1 MAEDRNQ
8 NPAGGQETMQGNLRE
23 KPAHASSFADNQYAG
38 DKEPGPDAMPSG
50 DAGGAN
56 VSQQGG
62 GTDSSKQGGN
72 TGNTPN
78 ASG

>member
-1 MAEDRNQ
+1 MADNQ
-8 NPAGGQETMQGNLRE
+8 NKSSGDRETMQGVMRE
-23 KPAHASSFADNQYAG
+23 KPGDASSFADNQYAG
-38 DKEPGPDAMPSG
+38 ETEPASSGTGG

-62 GTDSSKQGGN
+62 GTGSSKQGGN
-72 TGNTPN
+72 TGSTPN

>member
-1 MAEDRNQ
+1 MADNQ
-8 NPAGGQETMQGNLRE
+8 NKSSGNQETMQGVMRE
-23 KPAHASSFADNQYAG
+23 KSAGASSFADKQYAG
-38 DKEPGPDAMPSG
+38 ETEPTDTGTGG

-62 GTDSSKQGGN
+62 GTGSSKQGGN
-72 TGNTPN
+72 TGSTTD